1 MNVDTEILDSLTG
14 IPMTEDSLLFAV
26 PVVGPYSTMV
36 NYRFKVKVTPG
47 SNKRGKAA
55 KTALNVFLR
64 YAHHS
69 NSKNF
74 TFNRSLLE
82 QSSE

>member
-69 NSKNF
+69 NSKN
-74 TFNRSLLE
+74 
-82 QSSE
+82 